1 MTRKAVGRAMGAVC
15 LATVMSVGSALARQ
29 AAPARS
35 IWTGVYSPAQAKRG
49 AAFYADTCVRC
60 HGDDLTGVDDA
71 EPLVGA
77 TFLGKWNGQ
86 TMADLLEQTQKS
98 MPKDAPGTLT
108 RQQYVDMLAYV
119 LKANAYPAGET
130 ELPREL
136 EALKQIRIE
145 QIKK

>member
-1 MTRKAVGRAMGAVC
+1 MGTVC
-15 LATVMSVGSALARQ
+15 VVTVMSVGSALARQ

-35 IWTGVYSPAQAKRG
+35 VWTGVYSAAQATRG

-71 EPLVGA
+71 APLVGA
-77 TFLGKWNGQ
+77 TFLSKWNGQ

-98 MPKDAPGTLT
+98 MPKDEPGTLT
-108 RQQYVDMLAYV
+108 RQQYVDVLAYL
-119 LKANAYPAGET
+119 LKANAYPAGEA

-136 EALKQIRIE
+136 EALTQIRIE
-145 QIKK
+145 QLKK

>member
-1 MTRKAVGRAMGAVC
+1 MGTVC
-15 LATVMSVGSALARQ
+15 VATVMSVGSALARQ
-29 AAPARS
+29 AAPPRS
-35 IWTGVYSPAQAKRG
+35 IWTGVYSAAQAKRG

-71 EPLVGA
+71 APLVGA
-77 TFLGKWNGQ
+77 TFLSRWNGQ

-98 MPKDAPGTLT
+98 MPKDDPRTLT
-108 RQQYVDMLAYV
+108 RQQYVDMLAYL

-130 ELPREL
+130 ELPREI

>member
-1 MTRKAVGRAMGAVC
+1 MGTVC
-15 LATVMSVGSALARQ
+15 VATVMSLGSALARQ
-29 AAPARS
+29 AATARS
-35 IWTGVYSPAQAKRG
+35 TWTGVYSAAQAKRG
-49 AAFYADTCVRC
+49 VAFYADACVRC

-71 EPLVGA
+71 APLVGP
-77 TFLGKWNGQ
+77 TFLSKLNGE

-98 MPKDAPGTLT
+98 MPKDDPGTLP
-108 RQQYVDMLAYV
+108 RQQYVDMLAYL

-130 ELPREL
+130 ELPREI